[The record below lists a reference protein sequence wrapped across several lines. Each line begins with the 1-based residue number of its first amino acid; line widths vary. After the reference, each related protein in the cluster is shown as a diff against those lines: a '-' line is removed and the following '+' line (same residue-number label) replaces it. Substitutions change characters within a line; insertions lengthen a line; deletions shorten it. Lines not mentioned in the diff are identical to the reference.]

1 MKNKITR
8 WNALKEAG
16 LREAR
21 MFKLQ
26 FRCLELVCLLGLLN
40 VIPATAM
47 DVQVVVD
54 PEARGLTFAGGDID
68 AALKTKGHTSTLI
81 YPDQIKG
88 GAGVTIHLTPLGS
101 EPAQKAFAKAGGLLP
116 TDLQPE
122 GYAIAST
129 TIAGA
134 KTWWVWGADPTGTM
148 YGGLDIAETIAL
160 DGISGIVEKVQN
172 RHLPVRG
179 QKINIPLDVRT
190 PAYGDY
196 GDAAQKN
203 IPEMWSMDFW
213 KQHLDTLARY
223 RYNSITL
230 WSNHPFPAMVKV
242 PEYPDVAL
250 KDVKRT
256 AADYREWHVN
266 YSRYGD
272 NMINQTLLGNTETV
286 KVMTMDQK
294 IKFWQDVMQYA
305 HDRGIKFYLITWN
318 IFISSAQFHYG
329 LTEESDDEKTID
341 YMRKSVRTA
350 FQTYPLLAGI
360 GVTAGEHMHD
370 LDAAEKEDWLWKT
383 YGEGLM
389 DAKRADSSDRKYRF
403 IHRYWWSNMSD
414 IVDHFSG
421 FDDEVQFDFSFKYSQ
436 ARLYSFPAPQHH
448 KKALTQLP
456 EGMKFWWNLRNDDIF
471 NFRWGSPDYVR
482 TFINNLPPLEQT
494 EGFHMGS
501 DGYVWGREHTS
512 TEPEFPRQL
521 EIDKHWYRFMLWGRL
536 GYNPQLSDDRFKQM
550 IAARLGSSDPDL
562 LFEVWERASKIFPA
576 VNRLHYHPWD
586 WHWAVEYCASA
597 HGPKSKQRKIKFHD
611 ITEDDWKWMG
621 WRPGGDAGA
630 DELRKDS
637 NFVLENLNQLR
648 GTGGKEL
655 RLTLG
660 DLEAMAYAGLYYADK
675 IMAANFKEADKP
687 RAAVYLT
694 KAAAHWRRYAAV
706 ASSQYN
712 PQLLA
717 RVGWMDW
724 KELYPDVLH
733 DIELMGAA
741 VQPPSLDPTPGG
753 TLVEAENCAISRGQT
768 QSLINGY
775 TGTGYVQLDDADSSL
790 TFVYDAPVA
799 GEYTLEFR
807 YVLENGNS
815 DLDIQINDD
824 PAGTINFWTTVGPSS
839 WAWDRK
845 TVRLKSGKNRITLRS
860 PGNGSKVD
868 HLNVLKP

>member
-1 MKNKITR
+1 MSILRPKGRLSQPGTSLRHLK
-8 WNALKEAG
+8 KEATRRRWSQPDKVDTTVG
-16 LREAR
+16 LTIFLAN
-21 MFKLQ
+21 
-26 FRCLELVCLLGLLN
+26 LGDESAEKTF
-40 VIPATAM
+40 ATA
-47 DVQVVVD
+47 
-54 PEARGLTFAGGDID
+54 GG
-68 AALKTKGHTSTLI
+68 
-81 YPDQIKG
+81 Q
-88 GAGVTIHLTPLGS
+88 
-101 EPAQKAFAKAGGLLP
+101 LP
-116 TDLQPE
+116 TGLQPE
-122 GYAIAST
+122 GYAIVST
-129 TIAGA
+129 KVAIG
-134 KTWWVWGADPTGTM
+134 KIWWVWGADPTGTM
-148 YGGLDIAETIAL
+148 YGGLDIAETITL
-160 DGISGIVEKVQN
+160 DGITGLVDKVQD

-213 KQHLDTLARY
+213 KQHLDRMARY

-256 AADYREWHVN
+256 AADYRKWHVN

-272 NMINQTLLGNTETV
+272 NMINDTLLGNTETV
-286 KVMTMDQK
+286 RVMTMDQK

-305 HDRGIKFYLITWN
+305 DDRGIKFYLITWN

-329 LTEESDDEKTID
+329 LTEEPDDEKTID

-360 GVTAGEHMHD
+360 GVTAGEHMHGM
-370 LDAAEKEDWLWKT
+370 DAAEKEDWLWKT

-389 DAKRADSSDRKYRF
+389 DAKRADTSDRKYRF

-421 FDDEVQFDFSFKYSQ
+421 FDDDVQFDFSFKYAQ
-436 ARLYSFPAPQHH
+436 ARLYSFTAPTHH
-448 KKALTQLP
+448 KKAVTQLP
-456 EGMKFWWNLRNDDIF
+456 KGMKFWWNLRNDDIF
-471 NFRWGSPDYVR
+471 NFRWGSPNYVR
-482 TFINNLPPLEQT
+482 TFINNMPPLDQT
-494 EGFHMGS
+494 MGFHMGS

-512 TEPEFPRQL
+512 TEPESPRQL

-536 GYNPQLSDDRFKQM
+536 GYNPKLSDERFKKL
-550 IAARLGSSDPDL
+550 IADKLGSSDPEL
-562 LFEVWERASKIFPA
+562 LFEVWERASNIFPA
-576 VNRLHYHPWD
+576 VNRLHYHRWD

-597 HGPKSKQRKIKFHD
+597 HGPKSNKTKIKFHD

-621 WRPGGDAGA
+621 WRPGLDAGA
-630 DELRKDS
+630 DELINDS
-637 NFVLENLNQLR
+637 NFVLENLSKLR
-648 GTGGKEL
+648 GGGGKEL

-660 DLEAMAYAGLYYADK
+660 DLEAMAYAGLYYANK
-675 IMAANFKEADKP
+675 IKAANFKKNDKP
-687 RAAVYLT
+687 RAAEYLT
-694 KAAAHWRRYAAV
+694 KAAGHWRQYAAA

-741 VQPPSLDPTPGG
+741 VGPPSLKPTPGG
-753 TLVEAENCAISRGQT
+753 TLIEAEQAETRGGVIE
-768 QSLINGY
+768 SSIKGY
-775 TGTGYVQLDDADSSL
+775 TGAGYVRFDKAGSSISF
-790 TFVYDAPVA
+790 TYNAPAA
-799 GEYTLEFR
+799 GDYLLEFR
-807 YVLENGNS
+807 YVMEEVKDGGS
-815 DLDIQINDD
+815 DSAIQINDA
-824 PAGTINFWTTVGPSS
+824 PAGKINFWTTGGPSS
-839 WAWDRK
+839 WAWDRT
-845 TVRLKSGKNRITLRS
+845 TVRLKSGKNSITLQS
-860 PGNGSKVD
+860 TDNGPNLD
-868 HLNVLKP
+868 HLNVLRP